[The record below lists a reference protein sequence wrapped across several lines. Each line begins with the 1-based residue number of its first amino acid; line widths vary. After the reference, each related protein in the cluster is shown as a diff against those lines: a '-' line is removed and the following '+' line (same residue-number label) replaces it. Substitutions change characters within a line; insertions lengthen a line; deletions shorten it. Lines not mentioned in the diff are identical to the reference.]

1 MLLLSEKLIAVPIM
15 SLQTGT
21 KLAETTEPIIDPSN
35 LSILASYVDGQ
46 NIDVSPS
53 VLFME
58 DIREAGELGFII
70 DDSSR
75 LMPLDG
81 LVRLQE
87 ILDGGFSLIGTQVV
101 DKRGGKVGKVINYSF
116 SPEDYTVQQL
126 FVKPGLLQSI
136 VQDTRVI
143 HRNQVVDVT
152 NKLITI
158 DTPDIKDS
166 LKDRAEKASSYVNP
180 FRSPDI
186 EPR

>member
-1 MLLLSEKLIAVPIM
+1 MLLLSEKLTGVPIM

-21 KLAETTEPIIDPSN
+21 KLAETTEPIIDSSN
-35 LSILASYVDGQ
+35 LTILASYVDGQ
-46 NIDVSPS
+46 NLDATPS

-75 LMPLDG
+75 LMPLEG

-87 ILDGGFSLIGTQVV
+87 IIDEKFSLIGISVV
-101 DKRGGKVGKVINYSF
+101 DKRGGKIGKVLDYSF
-116 SPEDYTVQQL
+116 SPEDYMVQQL
-126 FVKPGLLQSI
+126 FVRPGLLQSI
-136 VQDTRVI
+136 VHDTRII
-143 HRNQVVDVT
+143 HRNQIIDVT
-152 NKLITI
+152 SKAITI
-158 DTPDIKDS
+158 DTPDVSDS

>member
-1 MLLLSEKLIAVPIM
+1 M

-21 KLAETTEPIIDPSN
+21 RLAETTEPIIDPGS
-35 LSILASYVDGQ
+35 LTILASYVEGQ
-46 NIDVSPS
+46 NLDTTPS

-75 LMPLDG
+75 LMPLEG
-81 LVRLQE
+81 LVRLQGIIDE
-87 ILDGGFSLIGTQVV
+87 EFSLIGILVV
-101 DKRGGKVGKVINYSF
+101 DKRGAKIGKVINYSF
-116 SPEDYTVQQL
+116 SPEDYAVQQL

-136 VQDTRVI
+136 MHDTRII
-143 HRNQVVDVT
+143 HRNQIIDVT
-152 NKLITI
+152 NKVITI
-158 DTPDIKDS
+158 DTPDVKDS
-166 LKDRAEKASSYVNP
+166 LKDRAEKASTYVNP